1 MIRTTTAV
9 VALCAAPALASQ
21 TASYGWEDGG
31 TIFGYYN
38 SGSGEITATNSSDQA
53 YSGSSS
59 LEIVEDPTGGTP
71 QIWIGFVTGLQDGDT
86 IDASFWAFDDS
97 EGSSPSVRIWGA
109 YALSS
114 DVSSYEGSAGGNST
128 YSEGT
133 GWGQLSHS
141 WTFDS
146 DGGTR
151 DALVIQIRMYSD
163 SDSSPIYVDDLEV
176 TTSSDTAVINF
187 APAPGALALLGLAGL
202 AARRRRG

>member
-9 VALCAAPALASQ
+9 VALCAAPAFASQ
-21 TASYGWEDGG
+21 TASYSWEDGG

-38 SGSGEITATNSSDQA
+38 SGSGEIIANNSSAQA

-59 LEIVEDPTGGTP
+59 LEIVESPTGGTP

-97 EGSSPSVRIWGA
+97 EGASPSVRIWGA

-187 APAPGALALLGLAGL
+187 APAPGALALLGLAGI